1 MRKEVPG
8 EEPIAGFGCLHE
20 TSGPTPSTLPPRAMA
35 EVLILTD
42 EVPIPI
48 QANGQS
54 LRLNP
59 VVRHLAARHTV
70 DLAVLGDRREGA
82 SRFCD
87 EARGFCREVVLV
99 KRPDLG
105 RFRRWGRTVRALA
118 DPRRPPWEEVD
129 PFSDEFLGAVT
140 GLMRG
145 RQYDT
150 VLALLRV
157 NDVVSRLMRD
167 EQITSRFVM
176 DWIDAP
182 SLHHER
188 SVQRRGPVGR
198 WIGQHRTR
206 ALVRWQQ
213 RLNARADAAIY
224 IAATDRAHA
233 GESDNPRVFVVAN
246 GVLEEEAPQPPAARP
261 VHRPPT
267 IGFLGNM
274 AYRPNVQAARRL
286 HDHIF
291 VPLTRRIPDLHLKI
305 IGREPVP
312 EICALAS
319 PQVEVTGA
327 VPSIWPALAEVDVM
341 VFPMETGGGLQNKV
355 LEAIAGGCA
364 VVVTTVGAS
373 GTGPAGTDA
382 LEVADTDDE
391 IVERVER
398 LLGDAEQFEQ
408 VRRRAVRLLEHFRWE
423 TILPRYEA
431 VLLGREFPGRD

>member
-1 MRKEVPG
+1 
-8 EEPIAGFGCLHE
+8 
-20 TSGPTPSTLPPRAMA
+20 MA
-35 EVLILTD
+35 ELLVLTD
-42 EVPIPI
+42 EVPVPI
-48 QANGQS
+48 QASGQA

-59 VVRHLAARHTV
+59 VLRYLAASHAV
-70 DLAVLGDRREGA
+70 DLAVLGDQREEARGF
-82 SRFCD
+82 SD
-87 EARGFCREVVLV
+87 EAREFCREVVV
-99 KRPDLG
+99 VDRPDVG
-105 RFRRWGRTVRALA
+105 RLRRWARTLRALA
-118 DPRRPPWEEVD
+118 DPERPAWEEVD
-129 PFSDEFLGAVT
+129 PFSDEYLKVVT
-140 GLMRG
+140 GLVHA
-145 RQYDT
+145 RQYDA
-150 VLALLRV
+150 VLALVRT

-167 EQITSRFVM
+167 ERITSRFVM
-176 DWIDAP
+176 DWVDAP

-188 SVQRRGPVGR
+188 SVRHHGIVWR
-198 WIGQHRTR
+198 WVLKRRTR
-206 ALVRWQQ
+206 ALIRWQQ

-224 IAATDRAHA
+224 IAPADRAHA
-233 GESDNPRVFVVAN
+233 GESDNPRVFVLAN
-246 GVLEEEAPQPPAARP
+246 GVLDDQGAAYPPAARP
-261 VHRPPT
+261 ALRPPT

-291 VPLTRRIPDLHLKI
+291 TPLARRVPDLHLKI
-305 IGREPVP
+305 IGREPAP

-373 GTGPAGTDA
+373 GTGPAGAAA

-391 IVERVER
+391 MADRVER
-398 LLGDAEQFEQ
+398 MLRDVEQLE
-408 VRRRAVRLLEHFRWE
+408 RARSRAVRLLEHFCWE

-431 VLLGREFPGRD
+431 VLLGTALPEKD